1 MDSER
6 PSGVMDTASRSYA
19 GKSERGEDGKG
30 GGGVHQSRDSIS
42 IMSKCIA

>member
-1 MDSER
+1 MPKPKRRTTLD
-6 PSGVMDTASRSYA
+6 A
-19 GKSERGEDGKG
+19 GKSEGVEGGKV